1 MEACRAL
8 FVLVWFIA
16 SSPARCQDTL
26 QNVLR
31 LYTDPECRSLYPGAD
46 SQQSWD
52 IPGIAAPVQHCITF
66 TASRYCQMP
75 DAGSATCERRLT
87 CSFVSDN
94 GLVLQRRTGGEFCQ
108 GDITEEEAFFDH
120 LSWHEAVEFLDG
132 ACIRH
137 SEAGIWM
144 QFDVA
149 WRTIGMEPL
158 FPNCSYF
165 ADGGPEG
172 RVADGTYILQL
183 YTNPLC
189 QIESVA
195 GQTDPTEAS
204 RFHWKETAT
213 GCFEFS
219 DESDRSEDLLN
230 SDAWREGA
238 LDLKWFSLVCDRT
251 ASGFTVNIFSSDSC
265 TGSSREDTYFWET
278 CHPDMHRLFEGECV
292 QVGSAWAGWWSQ
304 GWVKFDKAWPAG
316 TIRDCTGPDQ
326 VLPDCPGDVDEQ
338 VIQVNYDGNG
348 RYNGRVSTS
357 FAWRPTVSIL
367 LDSLFLVELTR
378 SLHDVIM

>member
-1 MEACRAL
+1 MAEA
-8 FVLVWFIA
+8 
-16 SSPARCQDTL
+16 SPALLALLWLLIISPACCQEL

-31 LYTDPECRSLYPGAD
+31 LYTDPECRGIYPGAD

-52 IPGIAAPVQHCITF
+52 IPLITAPVPYCITF

-87 CSFVSDN
+87 CSFASQN
-94 GLVLQRRTGGEFCQ
+94 GLVLQRQFGGDLCSGEII
-108 GDITEEEAFFDH
+108 GEEAFFDH
-120 LSWHEAVEFLDG
+120 LSWHETVDFLDG
-132 ACIRH
+132 VCTRH

-144 QFDVA
+144 QYDRP
-149 WRTIGMEPL
+149 WRSSVNEPL

-172 RVADGTYILQL
+172 RVAEGTYILQL

-195 GQTDPTEAS
+195 GHEDPSEAS
-204 RFHWKETAT
+204 RFYWKETAT
-213 GCFEFS
+213 GCFEFT
-219 DESDRSEDLLN
+219 DETDRSEDLLN
-230 SDAWREGA
+230 SDAWRDGA
-238 LDLKWFSLVCDRT
+238 LDLRWFSLVCDGT
-251 ASGFTVNIFSSDSC
+251 TSGYTVNIFSTDSC
-265 TGSSREDTYFWET
+265 TGGSREDTFFWET

-292 QVGSAWAGWWSQ
+292 QVGAAWLGWWSQ
-304 GWVKFDKAWPAG
+304 GWVKFDKAWPDG

-326 VLPDCPGDVDEQ
+326 RLPDCPGDVQ
-338 VIQVNYDGNG
+338 GPVIQVNYDENG

-357 FAWRPTVSIL
+357 VTWRPSCRALVSISCIL
-367 LDSLFLVELTR
+367 LLSLRYMIE
-378 SLHDVIM
+378 S